1 MTILSKTRTKIH
13 FYLLNIAAFIT
24 VTAIP
29 SLAGPLTDATTK
41 SKTFSDKLTTNGA
54 TGTFDF
60 NESLWGVIGFM
71 LIVGIAIQV
80 GFSTMDGMGSQKTW
94 RDHLWDVLGSSA
106 PIIFAV
112 LFMGV
117 LVNWVAG

>member
-1 MTILSKTRTKIH
+1 MTLTKIKTNFH
-13 FYLLNIAAFIT
+13 LYLLGTVAFIT
-24 VTAIP
+24 ATAIP

-41 SKTFSDKLTTNGA
+41 SKTFSDKLNTNGA
-54 TGTFDF
+54 TGSFDF
-60 NESLWGVIGFM
+60 NATLWGVIGFM

-117 LVNWVAG
+117 LINWVAG

>member
-1 MTILSKTRTKIH
+1 MTLTKIKTNFH
-13 FYLLNIAAFIT
+13 LYLLGTVAFIT
-24 VTAIP
+24 ATAIP

-41 SKTFSDKLTTNGA
+41 SKTFSDKLNVNGA
-54 TGTFDF
+54 TGSFDF
-60 NESLWGVIGFM
+60 NAALWGVIGFM
-71 LIVGIAIQV
+71 LIIGITIQV

>member
-1 MTILSKTRTKIH
+1 MILSKPKTKIH
-13 FYLLNIAAFIT
+13 FYLLSTAAFIT
-24 VTAIP
+24 TTAIP

-41 SKTFSDKLTTNGA
+41 SKTFSDKLNVNGS
-54 TGTFDF
+54 TGSFDF
-60 NESLWGVIGFM
+60 NATLWGVIGFM

-80 GFSTMDGMGSQKTW
+80 GFSTMDGMGAQKTW

>member
-1 MTILSKTRTKIH
+1 MTLTKIKTNFH
-13 FYLLNIAAFIT
+13 LYLIGTVAFIT
-24 VTAIP
+24 ATAIP
-29 SLAGPLTDATTK
+29 SLAGPLTDAETK
-41 SKTFSDKLTTNGA
+41 SKTFSDKLNVNGA
-54 TGTFDF
+54 TGSFDF
-60 NESLWGVIGFM
+60 NTTLWGVISLM
-71 LIVGIAIQV
+71 LIIGIAIQV

-117 LVNWVAG
+117 LINWVAG

>member
-1 MTILSKTRTKIH
+1 MTLTKIKTNFH
-13 FYLLNIAAFIT
+13 LYLLGTVAFIT
-24 VTAIP
+24 ATAIP
-29 SLAGPLTDATTK
+29 SLAGPLTDAETK
-41 SKTFSDKLTTNGA
+41 SKTFSDKLNVNGA
-54 TGTFDF
+54 TGSFDF
-60 NESLWGVIGFM
+60 NATLWGVISFM

-117 LVNWVAG
+117 LINWVAG